1 MDGSLSAFDGI
12 GLTVLL
18 ISGLLALVRGFVR
31 EALSMT
37 AFVVASLATLWALP
51 AFLQPARDLIDPD
64 WLAPLAIGAV
74 IFLLVYLAITFVTSS
89 LSRGLAKGD
98 DVNVVDRTLGFAFG
112 VVRGLILLAL
122 GVIVMT
128 ATLGTNGQPPAA
140 VTASRIYPL
149 VNATARALQT
159 LAPATSR
166 LAATGRL
173 PEAASDP
180 VYDPIAETIRNDAA
194 TYGSR
199 DRNRLD
205 ELIGSTTDDQDDD
218 G

>member
-12 GLTVLL
+12 GLTILL
-18 ISGLLALVRGFVR
+18 VSGLLALVRGFVR
-31 EALSMT
+31 EALSVT
-37 AFVVASLATLWALP
+37 AFVAASLATLWALP
-51 AFLQPARDLIDPD
+51 AFVGPARDLIDPD
-64 WLAPLAIGAV
+64 WLAPLAIGGV
-74 IFLLVYLAITFVTSS
+74 IFILIYLAVTFVTSS
-89 LSRGLAKGD
+89 LSGGLAKGD

-112 VVRGLILLAL
+112 VLRGLVLLAL
-122 GVIVMT
+122 GVIFMT
-128 ATLGTNGQPPAA
+128 ATLGIDGQPPTV

-166 LAATGRL
+166 IAGTQPL
-173 PEAASDP
+173 PEARPNS
-180 VYDPIAETIRNDAA
+180 VYDPIAETIRNDA
-194 TYGSR
+194 TSYGSR

-205 ELIGSTTDDQDDD
+205 DLIGSTTDDQDDD

>member
-12 GLTVLL
+12 GLTILL
-18 ISGLLALVRGFVR
+18 VSGLLALVRGFVR
-31 EALSMT
+31 EALSVT
-37 AFVVASLATLWALP
+37 AFVAASLATLWALP
-51 AFLQPARDLIDPD
+51 AFIGPARDLIDPD

-74 IFLLVYLAITFVTSS
+74 IFLLIYLAVTFVTSS
-89 LSRGLAKGD
+89 LSSGLAKGD

-122 GVIVMT
+122 GVIFMA
-128 ATLGTNGQPPAA
+128 ATLGSDGRPPEA

-159 LAPATSR
+159 LAPETSR
-166 LAATGRL
+166 IAGTRPL
-173 PEAASDP
+173 PDAVD
-180 VYDPIAETIRNDAA
+180 DPIAETIRNDA
-194 TYGSR
+194 TSYGSR

-205 ELIGSTTDDQDDD
+205 DLIGATTDDQDDD